1 MERGTLE
8 LEDEAA
14 TGVFAKVLAAHLTP
28 GLLIT
33 LSGELAAG
41 KTALTRALLHALGH
55 HGKVKSPTFTL
66 VESYVLPE
74 WTVHHFDLYRL
85 TSPAEVGGF
94 GFEDYLAPDTVC
106 VVEWPERG
114 AGELPRADLGLRL
127 EVMTP
132 EARRVALSAGTDA
145 GAALL
150 TALIR
155 DPRLDTRW
163 QPPILPVA
171 DSP

>member
-1 MERGTLE
+1 MHSATLA

-14 TGVFAKVLAAHLTP
+14 TALFAAALAAHLEP

-55 HGKVKSPTFTL
+55 AGKVKSPTFTL
-66 VESYVLPE
+66 VESYALTG

-94 GFEDYLAPDTVC
+94 GFDDYLASDTVC
-106 VVEWPERG
+106 IVEWPERG
-114 AGELPRADLGLRL
+114 AGELPSADLALRL
-127 EVMTP
+127 EVTSP
-132 EARRVALSAGTDA
+132 EARRLDLTAGTEKGVGVLA
-145 GAALL
+145 RLMREPLLQTRLSLAAVRSL
-150 TALIR
+150 
-155 DPRLDTRW
+155 
-163 QPPILPVA
+163 
-171 DSP
+171 S

>member
-1 MERGTLE
+1 MRSGILL

-14 TGVFAKVLAAHLTP
+14 TGRFAAVLGTHLKP

-41 KTALTRALLHALGH
+41 KTALTRALLQSLGH
-55 HGKVKSPTFTL
+55 RGKVKSPTFTL
-66 VESYVLPE
+66 VESYELSR

-85 TSPAEVGGF
+85 ASPAEVSGF

-106 VVEWPERG
+106 VVEWPEKG
-114 AGELPRADLGLRL
+114 AGELPLADLALRL
-127 EVMTP
+127 EVIAP
-132 EARRVALSAGTDA
+132 EARQLELQPGTDA

-150 TALIR
+150 GALLNAPGLR
-155 DPRLDTRW
+155 GAWRADTR
-163 QPPILPVA
+163 
-171 DSP
+171 